1 MLGQTAERVTEKMAP
16 RQTGEAGSFQ
26 SINCHAEKAAGGES
40 REHKSGGCK
49 CKDRSIDL
57 RSVSLR
63 DSTLEDT
70 SPHSLPPSSSSPGK
84 PA

>member
-1 MLGQTAERVTEKMAP
+1 MLGQIAERVTEEWLQDKLE
-16 RQTGEAGSFQ
+16 RQEASRA
-26 SINCHAEKAAGGES
+26 STACAEKAAGGES

-57 RSVSLR
+57 QSVNLR